1 MNARQYVLA
10 WLIALALATAV
21 SVGLVVLAD
30 RSSRAR
36 DSDIIVLGSS
46 LTAYAVPGSGGGAGS
61 LLGDGRNHVR
71 IATAALT
78 EPALLARIEQA
89 IARQPAVL
97 FIEANPLLVDFANQT
112 NQRPCDGW
120 SHPARTHVAAEQK
133 RVLDAFRRLRGQ
145 SPSGVYEGDPDDIAA
160 AHAIDRDE
168 VRRRYPLTIRAM
180 CDEARLAALV
190 TQARRQG
197 TRVVLVLPPRS
208 PDADALL
215 GVAVTSDLRSRTEQL
230 ATRLGVEVFAPE
242 GPWRNDEFTDLA
254 HVNVRGRAHFL
265 KDLRA
270 WWASAG

>member
-10 WLIALALATAV
+10 WLIALALAAAV

-30 RSSRAR
+30 RSSRAKQG
-36 DSDIIVLGSS
+36 DIIVLGSS
-46 LTAYAVPGSGGGAGS
+46 LMAYAVPFSGGGADS
-61 LLGDGRNHVR
+61 LLGDGRSHVR
-71 IATAALT
+71 IATAGMT
-78 EPALLARIEQA
+78 EPALLARVEQA
-89 IARQPAVL
+89 IARQPAIL

-120 SHPARTHVAAEQK
+120 SHPARTSVAAQQR
-133 RVLDAFRRLRGQ
+133 RVLDAARQLRGRP
-145 SPSGVYEGDPDDIAA
+145 PSGVYQGDPDDIAA

-190 TQARRQG
+190 TEARQKG
-197 TRVVLVLPPRS
+197 TRIVLVLPPRS

-215 GVAVTSDLRSRTEQL
+215 GAAVTSDLRTRTEQL
-230 ATRLGVEVFAPE
+230 AERLGVEVFAPE